1 MRNPFFAVVPALV
14 LALCSSL
21 AVAQNYPTRTVTIV
35 VPFAAG
41 ASSDIET
48 RIYAQKLTES
58 LGQTFVTDF
67 KPGAGGT
74 LGTAYVAKSA
84 PDGYTLM
91 AMSGG
96 FNSAASLYANLPYDA
111 QKDFTPIS
119 LMSLRSTAIL
129 VHPATPYRN
138 VQEYVAYAKA
148 NPGRINVATAGA
160 GGSPHLNAAWFHGLT
175 GTEVTFVHY
184 KGTATASIDLVA
196 GRVDVFFGTLL
207 SALPNLKSGKVRA
220 IAIAN
225 AQRSPLM
232 PDLTTAQ
239 EQGVPGYDYSSIF
252 GIIGP
257 ARLPPPVLN
266 RLAGELAKI
275 ARMPDVIKRI
285 EADGG
290 VTVGNTPEQFR
301 NLIVTEI
308 VRYRKIIQDNK
319 IKLEE

>member
-1 MRNPFFAVVPALV
+1 MRNTRVAIACV
-14 LALCSSL
+14 LAMNLVPGL
-21 AVAQNYPTRTVTIV
+21 AAAQNYPTRTVTIV
-35 VPFAAG
+35 IPFAAG

-48 RIYAQKLTES
+48 RIYAQKLSES
-58 LGQTFVTDF
+58 LGQSFVADF

-96 FNSAASLYANLPYDA
+96 FNTAPSLYPDLPYDA
-111 QKDFTPIS
+111 QKDFTPVS

-129 VHPATPYRN
+129 VSPAAPYRN
-138 VQEYVAYAKA
+138 IKEYVAYAKA
-148 NPGRINVATAGA
+148 NPRRINVATAGS

-175 GTEVTFVHY
+175 NTEVTYVHY
-184 KGTATASIDLVA
+184 KGTSAASIDLVA

-207 SALPNLKSGKVRA
+207 SALPNLKAGKVRA

-225 AQRSPLM
+225 SQRSPLM
-232 PDLTTAQ
+232 PDLATAQ

-257 ARLPPPVLN
+257 GGMQPAVLN
-266 RLAGELAKI
+266 KLAGELAKI
-275 ARMPDVIKRI
+275 ARMPDVVKKI

-290 VTVGNTPEQFR
+290 MAVGSTPEQFR
-301 NLIVTEI
+301 TLIAGEI
-308 VRYRKIIQDNK
+308 VRYRKIIQDQK
-319 IKLEE
+319 IRLEE

>member
-1 MRNPFFAVVPALV
+1 MRNSCFAIACL
-14 LALCSSL
+14 LAAGLL
-21 AVAQNYPTRTVTIV
+21 PDMAGAQNYPTRTVTIV
-35 VPFAAG
+35 IPFAAG

-58 LGQTFVTDF
+58 LGQSFVADF

-74 LGTAYVAKSA
+74 LGTAYVAKAA

-96 FNSAASLYANLPYDA
+96 FNTAPSLYPDLPYDA
-111 QKDFTPIS
+111 IRDFTPVS
-119 LMSLRSTAIL
+119 LMSLRATAIL
-129 VHPATPYRN
+129 ATPAAPFRN
-138 VQEYVAYAKA
+138 VKEYVAYAKA
-148 NPGRINVATAGA
+148 NPRKINVATAGS

-175 GTEVTFVHY
+175 GTEVTYVHY
-184 KGTATASIDLVA
+184 KGTSAASIDLVA
-196 GRVDVFFGTLL
+196 GRVDMFFGTLL
-207 SALPNLKSGKVRA
+207 SALPNLRAGKVKA

-232 PDLTTAQ
+232 PDLPTVQ

-257 ARLPPPVLN
+257 GGMPAPVLN
-266 RLAGELAKI
+266 KLAGELAKV
-275 ARMPDVIKRI
+275 ARSPDVMKKI

-290 VTVGNTPEQFR
+290 IAVGSTPEQFR
-301 NLIVTEI
+301 NLIAAEI
-308 VRYRKIIQDNK
+308 VRYRKIIQDQK
-319 IKLEE
+319 IKVED

>member
-1 MRNPFFAVVPALV
+1 MSWGMAG
-14 LALCSSL
+14 
-21 AVAQNYPTRTVTIV
+21 AQNYPIRPVTII

-58 LGQTFVTDF
+58 LGQSFVTDF

-74 LGTAYVAKSA
+74 LGAAYVAKAA

-91 AMSGG
+91 ALSGG
-96 FNSAASLYANLPYDA
+96 FNTAPSLYPNLPYDPI
-111 QKDFTPIS
+111 KNFTPIS
-119 LMSLRSTAIL
+119 LMSLRTTLIIA
-129 VHPATPYRN
+129 HPATPFNN
-138 VQEYVAYAKA
+138 VKEYVAYARA
-148 NPGRINVATAGA
+148 NPRKVNVSTAGS

-175 GTEVTFVHY
+175 NTEVTYVHY
-184 KGTATASIDLVA
+184 KGTASAAVDLVG

-207 SALPNLKSGKVRA
+207 SAMPNIKSGKIKA

-225 AQRSPLM
+225 ARRSPLM
-232 PDLTTAQ
+232 PDLATVQ

-252 GIIGP
+252 GIIGTGGMPP
-257 ARLPPPVLN
+257 AVLN

-290 VTVGNTPEQFR
+290 MTVGNTPEEFR
-301 NLIVTEI
+301 NLIATEI
-308 VRYRKIIQDNK
+308 VRYRKIIQDQK
-319 IKLEE
+319 IKLEG